1 MITQEELTR
10 MLTEL
15 EEDRIEKTILKL
27 DSDKFGEG
35 FVLLVMICLEIYYP
49 VIY

>member
-15 EEDRIEKTILKL
+15 EARPNRKLFLKL
-27 DSDKFGEG
+27 ILTNLGKR
-35 FVLLVMICLEIYYP
+35 FVLLVMICLEIY
-49 VIY
+49 